1 MKAVG
6 RAIIG
11 SDHVSR
17 FLVGVWP
24 RFMVNVDLRRVDING
39 SPGVTVGTNGRVDY
53 ALSFELAGDRVKAI
67 YIVCNPDKL
76 RHLSLTG

>member
-1 MKAVG
+1 
-6 RAIIG
+6 
-11 SDHVSR
+11 
-17 FLVGVWP
+17 
-24 RFMVNVDLRRVDING
+24 MVNVDVRHVDING

-76 RHLSLTG
+76 RHLRPAG